1 MADGRQRERA
11 TSWTG
16 YPAAVGFVALAALAL
31 WLSQPI
37 LGNSVPL
44 TVFLVAVMAS
54 AWIGGAGP
62 GLLATLVSLICA
74 HALFLA
80 HRAPLPL
87 TPLRYPRRKD
97 LFPPAGHE
105 ISLLNDEP
113 PLAGKRAAK

>member
-62 GLLATLVSLICA
+62 GLLATLVSLIVA

-80 HRAPLPL
+80 PRGPLPV
-87 TPLRYPRRKD
+87 TPVGQAVRIA
-97 LFPPAGHE
+97 LFAPAGCAVSVLH
-105 ISLLNDEP
+105 
-113 PLAGKRAAK
+113 